1 MQCMQDICHTSSFFS
16 FMMRKKTHTYFF
28 PVVPRKTYRLRSI
41 YTGSDFLRWCKLMF
55 VLSLFFVAFA
65 TLLSTFVFCALLGF
79 SRNTTVLGRFMAN
92 FDFPIVPSL
101 GSASSWTL
109 ISLQTTQNVL
119 DERVY
124 AYMSLAAQ

>member
-1 MQCMQDICHTSSFFS
+1 
-16 FMMRKKTHTYFF
+16 
-28 PVVPRKTYRLRSI
+28 
-41 YTGSDFLRWCKLMF
+41 MF

-65 TLLSTFVFCALLGF
+65 TVLFSFVFCALLGF

-92 FDFPIVPSL
+92 FDFPIALNL
-101 GSASSWTL
+101 GSVSSWTL

-119 DERVY
+119 DERVH